1 MEEHKM
7 FTSMEMR
14 HSEKDLFDIQETL
27 IETSKKLKREF
38 DHVLEQAESIETERN
53 EFEREC
59 DDLQE
64 LHDEIKQRHKNI
76 LQWYERNVG
85 EVFYHNG
92 EELIGYTELNIDFVK
107 PGRNCSSCEE
117 NKKTFSRIYVCL
129 ECEKKQVLQKYPNAI
144 SYGGSTYLNKMEDK
158 PWHLY
163 KN

>member
-1 MEEHKM
+1 M

-27 IETSKKLKREF
+27 IETSKKLKREL

-76 LQWYERNVG
+76 LQW
-85 EVFYHNG
+85 
-92 EELIGYTELNIDFVK
+92 L
-107 PGRNCSSCEE
+107 
-117 NKKTFSRIYVCL
+117 
-129 ECEKKQVLQKYPNAI
+129 KQY
-144 SYGGSTYLNKMEDK
+144 D
-158 PWHLY
+158 
-163 KN
+163 